1 MTVTSYIDSPQL
13 ERRTYKKVGQHVY
26 NESED
31 NNGIS
36 SPLGQEVSE
45 NPEKKSAGYFSDSDN
60 DPVKSDLKIFKFHF
74 LFLTLLRL
82 KYVKDNCVHFV
93 IMSTYETFSFSSK
106 VFGEPNRRPVNPAPE
121 GESQTR
127 VNKGE

>member
-1 MTVTSYIDSPQL
+1 M
-13 ERRTYKKVGQHVY
+13 Y

-36 SPLGQEVSE
+36 SSLGQEVSE
-45 NPEKKSAGYFSDSDN
+45 NSEKKTAGYFTDSDN
-60 DPVKSDLKIFKFHF
+60 DPVKPDLNKLKFHF
-74 LFLTLLRL
+74 LFMTLLRL
-82 KYVKDNCVHFV
+82 KYVKENCVHFV

-127 VNKGE
+127 VNKGK